1 MNIIHVTLKSLQEA
15 YESNDDTV
23 LEQLIIDPELEEY
36 VTCANKQYRD
46 GSPVVSDKFYD
57 NVLVEALKIAN
68 PQSDFLSNVEPETEE
83 VFGKTVEL
91 PERMLS
97 TNKAYSLDGIEKWAN
112 DITKVG
118 KDLDINDIM
127 FKVTPKLD
135 GYASFYDGKSLYT
148 RGNGRQGQDISRALD
163 RGLIVKNGTTGKGEI
178 VVDRQWFSENL
189 SSIYEN
195 SRNIISSVIKEGE
208 LDAAIT
214 DTIKSSSVIFVPF
227 SELECWVGN
236 KEDLLK
242 NLELLWDEF
251 VSDSRFDTDGL
262 VIEAIDENIKS
273 SMGFTNHHYRWQ
285 IAYKKNTEFH
295 DIKVIGIIP
304 QTSKSGKITPVVE
317 LEPTK
322 VSGVTISRATGHH
335 YGNLI
340 EKGID
345 IGAIVKVCR
354 SGLVIPYIA
363 DVVKPVA
370 NVDVPEFCPSCGE
383 PTVLE
388 GDNLLCVNHI
398 DCPAQICGTLEF
410 FFKTIGNC
418 DGFGPKIIERIVS
431 KGANTIPKI
440 YAIDTWFLQDYCEF
454 GEKTAFNLMSQLNR
468 SKREEIEDWRWL
480 AAWSIPN
487 IGKGGCEKLLKNHTI
502 ESIFQLTVNDIIKID
517 GFAEKTA
524 TLLVE
529 TLAHIKPYVEQL
541 MPMFNLRR
549 TVIGKIVDSSISGK
563 SIVFTGTLSTKRSVL
578 EKQAKDM
585 GAKVGSAVTGKTDF
599 LICGENV
606 GETKTQSAVKHGVK
620 ILTESE
626 YLDMIA

>member
-1 MNIIHVTLKSLQEA
+1 MNNIHNTLKSLYEA

-23 LEQLIIDPELEEY
+23 FEQLIIDPELEEY
-36 VTCANKQYRD
+36 VIYANKQYRD
-46 GSPVVSDKFYD
+46 GSPVVPDKFYD
-57 NVLVEALKIAN
+57 NVLVEALRIAN
-68 PQSDFLSNVEPETEE
+68 PKSDFLSNVEPESEE

-97 TNKAYSLDGIEKWAN
+97 TNKAYSLDVIEKWSN
-112 DITKVG
+112 DIVKVG
-118 KDLDINDIM
+118 KDLNINDIM

-135 GYASFYDGKSLYT
+135 GYASYYDGKSLYT

-178 VVDRQWFSENL
+178 VVDKQWFSEKL

-195 SRNIISSVIKEGE
+195 SRNIIASVIKEGE
-208 LDAAIT
+208 LD
-214 DTIKSSSVIFVPF
+214 DTIMDSIRSSSVIFVPF

-242 NLELLWDEF
+242 NIELLWDEF

-295 DIKVIGIIP
+295 DIKVIGITS
-304 QTSKSGKITPVVE
+304 QTSKTGRITPVVE

-363 DVVKPVA
+363 DVVTPVKHV
-370 NVDVPEFCPSCGE
+370 NIPDFCPSCGE
-383 PTVLE
+383 PTVMD
-388 GDNLLCVNHI
+388 GDNLLCVNYHE
-398 DCPAQICGTLEF
+398 CPAQISGTLEF

-418 DGFGPKIIERIVS
+418 DGFGEKIVEKLCDSGIRHVVEIFRNPLNVFTNAGIV
-431 KGANTIPKI
+431 GKI
-440 YAIDTWFLQDYCEF
+440 AS
-454 GEKTAFNLMSQLNR
+454 NLVSELDKSQKLP
-468 SKREEIEDWRWL
+468 IEDWRWL
-480 AAWSIPN
+480 AAFSIPN

-502 ESIFQLTVNDIIKID
+502 ESIFDLTVEDIIKID

-524 TLLVE
+524 TVLVE
-529 TLAHIKPYVEQL
+529 TLSHIKPYIEEL
-541 MPMFNLRR
+541 LPLFNLKR
-549 TVIGKIVDSSISGK
+549 TEIGKTVDSSISGK
-563 SIVFTGTLSTKRSVL
+563 SIVFTGTLTTKRAIL

-599 LICGENV
+599 LVCGENV
-606 GETKTQSAVKHGVK
+606 GATKTESAVKHGVK
-620 ILTESE
+620 ILTEAE
-626 YLDMIA
+626 YMDMIQ